1 MSGGGE
7 LELRALDGLEKGLV
21 SAIGAVVV
29 PVLMVIVAV
38 VVAATVVGSALM
50 L

>member
-38 VVAATVVGSALM
+38 VAATVVGSALM